1 MRFENVAPTEVAN
14 QHLSGLKNLFNSS
27 GEGVV
32 FWNKLEEDARI
43 ALCIFAGLNSQR
55 ANDAIN
61 RFSPEEL
68 HRLRKGTKR
77 LEQLAVRFNHI
88 SVLDFK

>member
-14 QHLSGLKNLFNSS
+14 HHLNGLKSLFNSS

-32 FWNKLEEDARI
+32 FWNQLEENARVV
-43 ALCIFAGLNSQR
+43 LCQFAGLDSRR
-55 ANDAIN
+55 ANESIN
-61 RFSPEEL
+61 RLTPEEL
-68 HRLRKGTKR
+68 HRLRKSTKR